1 MVPERERFLVHN
13 LALLIPDKEVSAWV
27 TETDPKE
34 ARAWLESLPLA
45 DSGDAA
51 RDIYQAL
58 YTLNRLELAMQS
70 RLDLMELYKGPVA
83 MVSSVLQ
90 SQFVGLPLP
99 LPAEVRKLAEFIRQ
113 LHMEMAVGYKC
124 VIHDLQATRRPWGKK
139 NSLVTAT
146 ERTLRYLG
154 EVLARS
160 YQVYMP
166 PPPEVWK
173 EIHALYWYAEQNGRL
188 SHAIEISEE
197 KRSTVTISERYL
209 QIVLLA
215 LCNPYQ
221 LPQNECTYIRNFL
234 ESRTDKA
241 TIEDQVNVDDA
252 VGRFVIDLSSD
263 TPPAPLAQQDR
274 KKLSEHHRVLS
285 TIELARTVHGYMKR
299 LGQGE
304 SSNFLN
310 LGTEMSNIACRDVLK
325 RMVKFWGLM
334 PKRVYS
340 RTKTRGVLALCT
352 GINALHFFAGGRK
365 PFKSPDAEAE
375 EKSKGPQKKSR
386 KVPPKFRNDEN
397 HQPAASTAND
407 DTGKVPASP
416 DWLAETE
423 LAVPDVFPVDRWQL
437 RDESAQGLLLA
448 REGEVGAHVRVGD
461 LIGIQASNDGG
472 TWRVGAVRWIKSPDS
487 NHVEMGVERLAPNVT
502 PVAVKPAANNMPGTG
517 RRYSQALLLP
527 AMPVLQRPATLILT
541 RGVYEP
547 GRSLHL
553 VVGDENPKIVRPL
566 KLLER
571 TASFDQIVFT
581 EVDWG

>member
-1 MVPERERFLVHN
+1 MNN
-13 LALLIPDKEVSAWV
+13 LALLIPEKEVSAWV
-27 TETDPKE
+27 AETNPKE

-45 DSGDAA
+45 DSGEAA

-58 YTLNRLELAMQS
+58 YTLNRLELATQS

-90 SQFVGLPLP
+90 SQFVGLALP
-99 LPAEVRKLAEFIRQ
+99 LPPEVRKLAEFIRQ
-113 LHMEMAVGYKC
+113 LHMEMAIGYKC

-139 NSLVTAT
+139 NLLVMTT
-146 ERTLRYLG
+146 ERALRYLG

-173 EIHALYWYAEQNGRL
+173 EIHALYRYAEQHGRL
-188 SHAIEISEE
+188 SHPIEISEE
-197 KRSTVTISERYL
+197 NKSTVTILERYL
-209 QIVLLA
+209 QPVLLA

-221 LPQNECTYIRNFL
+221 LPQNECNYVRSFL

-241 TIEDQVNVDDA
+241 TIESQVNVADP
-252 VGRFVIDLSSD
+252 VGRFLIDLSAD
-263 TPPAPLAQQDR
+263 APPVSFTQQDR
-274 KKLSEHHRVLS
+274 TQGSEHYRVLS

-299 LGQGE
+299 LEQGE
-304 SSNFLN
+304 SGSFLK
-310 LGTEMSNIACRDVLK
+310 LGKEMSSIACRDVLK
-325 RMVKFWGLM
+325 RMIKFWGLA

-340 RTKTRGVLALCT
+340 RTKTRGLLALCT
-352 GINALHFFAGGRK
+352 GIHALHFFSGGRK
-365 PFKSPDAEAE
+365 PFKSPEAE
-375 EKSKGPQKKSR
+375 VQEEPKEPQRTSR
-386 KVPPKFRNDEN
+386 KVPAKYRNDESG
-397 HQPAASTAND
+397 QAEAAATADAEASKAPAPPS
-407 DTGKVPASP
+407 
-416 DWLAETE
+416 WLSEAK
-423 LAVPDVFPVDRWQL
+423 LAVPDTFPVDRWQL
-437 RDESAQGLLLA
+437 RDESARGLLLA

-461 LIGIQASNDGG
+461 LLGIQASNGGG
-472 TWRVGAVRWIKSPDS
+472 TWQAGVVRWIKSPDS
-487 NHVEMGVERLAPNVT
+487 NQVEMGVERLAPNVT

-517 RRYSQALLLP
+517 RRYTQALLLP

-553 VVGDENPKIVRPL
+553 VVDDEKPKIVRPL

-581 EVDWG
+581 EVDSS

>member
-1 MVPERERFLVHN
+1 MNN
-13 LALLIPDKEVSAWV
+13 LALLIPEKEVSAWV
-27 TETDPKE
+27 AETNPKQ

-45 DSGDAA
+45 DSGEAA

-58 YTLNRLELAMQS
+58 YTLNRLELTMQS

-90 SQFVGLPLP
+90 SQFIGLALPLP
-99 LPAEVRKLAEFIRQ
+99 PEVRKLAEFIRQ
-113 LHMEMAVGYKC
+113 LHMEMAIGYKC
-124 VIHDLQATRRPWGKK
+124 VIHDLQATRRPWGK
-139 NSLVTAT
+139 NNLLVMVT
-146 ERTLRYLG
+146 ERALRYLG

-160 YQVYMP
+160 YQGYMP

-173 EIHALYWYAEQNGRL
+173 EIHALYRYAEQHGRL
-188 SHAIEISEE
+188 SHPIEISEE
-197 KRSTVTISERYL
+197 NKSTVTISERYL

-221 LPQNECTYIRNFL
+221 LPQNECNYVRSFL

-241 TIEDQVNVDDA
+241 TIEDQVNVADP
-252 VGRFVIDLSSD
+252 VGRFLIDLSAD
-263 TPPAPLAQQDR
+263 APPAPFAQQDR
-274 KKLSEHHRVLS
+274 TQGSEHHRVLS

-299 LGQGE
+299 LERGE
-304 SSNFLN
+304 SGSFLN

-325 RMVKFWGLM
+325 RMIKFWGLT

-340 RTKTRGVLALCT
+340 RTKTRGLLALCT
-352 GINALHFFAGGRK
+352 GINALYFFAGGRK
-365 PFKSPDAEAE
+365 PFKSPEAE
-375 EKSKGPQKKSR
+375 VEEKPKEPQRASR

-397 HQPAASTAND
+397 RQPEPLTAAADAQAS
-407 DTGKVPASP
+407 KVPALSS
-416 DWLAETE
+416 WLPEAK
-423 LAVPDVFPVDRWQL
+423 LAVPDAFPVDRWQL
-437 RDESAQGLLLA
+437 RDESARGLLLA

-461 LIGIQASNDGG
+461 LLGIQTFNDDG
-472 TWRVGAVRWIKSPDS
+472 TWRAGVVRWIKSPDS
-487 NHVEMGVERLAPNVT
+487 NQVEMGIERLAPNVN
-502 PVAVKPAANNMPGTG
+502 PVAVKPAANHMPGTG
-517 RRYSQALLLP
+517 RRYTQALLLP
-527 AMPVLQRPATLILT
+527 AMPILQRPATLILT

-553 VVGDENPKIVRPL
+553 VVGDEKPKIVRPL

-581 EVDWG
+581 EVDSS